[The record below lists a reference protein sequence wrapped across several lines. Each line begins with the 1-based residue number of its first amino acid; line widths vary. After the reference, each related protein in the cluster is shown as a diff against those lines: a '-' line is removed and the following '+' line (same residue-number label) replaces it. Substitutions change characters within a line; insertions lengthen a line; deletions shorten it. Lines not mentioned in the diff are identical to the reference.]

1 MLQLSIYHKEKSIK
15 NNQIH
20 IDHVDN
26 QLTFSDGY
34 LYAPTKTIPSDS
46 IRDVNFRWLSK
57 DTYTL
62 HLYLPSGVYTFLTR
76 QNPRSFIRELKEAT
90 HLS

>member
-15 NNQIH
+15 NNQIQIDH
-20 IDHVDN
+20 IDNH
-26 QLTFSDGY
+26 LTYSDGY
-34 LYAPTKTIPSDS
+34 LYAPTKTIPSES

-62 HLYLPSGVYTFLTR
+62 HLYLPSGVSTFLTK
-76 QNPRSFIRELKEAT
+76 QNPRLFIQALKEAAQ
-90 HLS
+90 LN